1 MELRSHDGSVPVIEA
16 PPPPL
21 ARHCGEVKY
30 LDGTRRIIL
39 GSSISTC

>member
-16 PPPPL
+16 PPL